1 MAKKQ
6 EINKSSIIEVEYN
19 VNQICNKL
27 HLSGNNR
34 RIAVEKYQNQI
45 LTEADWLPVL
55 RNMGLIK

>member
-6 EINKSSIIEVEYN
+6 EISKSSIVGIEYN

-27 HLSGNNR
+27 HLSGSNR
-34 RIAVEKYQNQI
+34 RIAIEKYQSQV
-45 LTEADWLPVL
+45 LTEVEWLPVL

>member
-6 EINKSSIIEVEYN
+6 EIKKDDTPYVEYN

-27 HLSGNNR
+27 HLSGSNR